1 MPKYVYTAI
10 NENGEKVK
18 GFIEADSIG
27 EFNLI
32 LKGRKEY
39 LIKVKNTE
47 ESNIFENKF
56 RIPKKELFVMCRQF
70 SSMLSSG
77 VNSVK

>member
-32 LKGRKEY
+32 LKGG
-39 LIKVKNTE
+39 KN
-47 ESNIFENKF
+47 I
-56 RIPKKELFVMCRQF
+56 
-70 SSMLSSG
+70 
-77 VNSVK
+77 